1 MNESQAIASSVI
13 NIGGMV
19 SGYVD
24 RQKRDSDRIKWRREW
39 WREGRKVT
47 EYEIATNVVE
57 NCKIMRI
64 GIMMKCIIAVD
75 IRTRDNTVATHRVVN
90 INKISID

>member
-1 MNESQAIASSVI
+1 M
-13 NIGGMV
+13 
-19 SGYVD
+19 
-24 RQKRDSDRIKWRREW
+24 
-39 WREGRKVT
+39 T

-64 GIMMKCIIAVD
+64 GIIMKCIIAVD
-75 IRTRDNTVATHRVVN
+75 IRTRDNTVATHRVN